1 MIGAG
6 AWLPTLG
13 IVHGILLGMVQAG
26 DGIGVGIVLGTVHGT
41 TLGMVQAGRG
51 AIHGTTHG
59 MAQVGRGITLG
70 MIHGIT
76 HQVTIGDAT
85 TIQAMVVVRVV
96 APMVV
101 AQTCAVVAAQAITH
115 HTTDHHWAHAVPL
128 PIIITVVALIDMA
141 QQMCRADVQVMLQVV
156 EVWAILVQTPPTLV
170 VHHRR

>member
-59 MAQVGRGITLG
+59 MVQVGRGITLG

-85 TIQAMVVVRVV
+85 TIQAMVVVREVT
-96 APMVV
+96 PMVV
-101 AQTCAVVAAQAITH
+101 AQT
-115 HTTDHHWAHAVPL
+115 
-128 PIIITVVALIDMA
+128 
-141 QQMCRADVQVMLQVV
+141 
-156 EVWAILVQTPPTLV
+156 
-170 VHHRR
+170 

>member
-6 AWLPTLG
+6 VWLPTLG

-26 DGIGVGIVLGTVHGT
+26 DGIGVGIVLGIALGTVHGT
-41 TLGMVQAGRG
+41 TLGMVQAGMVQAGRG

-101 AQTCAVVAAQAITH
+101 AQT
-115 HTTDHHWAHAVPL
+115 
-128 PIIITVVALIDMA
+128 
-141 QQMCRADVQVMLQVV
+141 
-156 EVWAILVQTPPTLV
+156 
-170 VHHRR
+170 

>member
-13 IVHGILLGMVQAG
+13 IVLGILLGMVQAG
-26 DGIGVGIVLGTVHGT
+26 DGIGGGIVLGTGHGT

-101 AQTCAVVAAQAITH
+101 AQT
-115 HTTDHHWAHAVPL
+115 
-128 PIIITVVALIDMA
+128 
-141 QQMCRADVQVMLQVV
+141 
-156 EVWAILVQTPPTLV
+156 
-170 VHHRR
+170 

>member
-6 AWLPTLG
+6 VWLPALG

-41 TLGMVQAGRG
+41 TLGMVQAGLG

-59 MAQVGRGITLG
+59 MALVGRGITLG
-70 MIHGIT
+70 MFHGIT

-85 TIQAMVVVRVV
+85 IIQAMVFVRVV

-101 AQTCAVVAAQAITH
+101 AQT
-115 HTTDHHWAHAVPL
+115 
-128 PIIITVVALIDMA
+128 
-141 QQMCRADVQVMLQVV
+141 
-156 EVWAILVQTPPTLV
+156 
-170 VHHRR
+170 

>member
-1 MIGAG
+1 
-6 AWLPTLG
+6 
-13 IVHGILLGMVQAG
+13 MVQAG

-51 AIHGTTHG
+51 AIHGTSHG

-101 AQTCAVVAAQAITH
+101 AQT
-115 HTTDHHWAHAVPL
+115 
-128 PIIITVVALIDMA
+128 
-141 QQMCRADVQVMLQVV
+141 
-156 EVWAILVQTPPTLV
+156 
-170 VHHRR
+170 

>member
-13 IVHGILLGMVQAG
+13 LVHGILLGMVQAG

-51 AIHGTTHG
+51 AIHGITHG

-101 AQTCAVVAAQAITH
+101 AQT
-115 HTTDHHWAHAVPL
+115 
-128 PIIITVVALIDMA
+128 
-141 QQMCRADVQVMLQVV
+141 
-156 EVWAILVQTPPTLV
+156 
-170 VHHRR
+170 

>member
-26 DGIGVGIVLGTVHGT
+26 DGIGGGIVLGTVHGT

-70 MIHGIT
+70 MIHGST

-85 TIQAMVVVRVV
+85 TIQAMVAVRVV

-101 AQTCAVVAAQAITH
+101 
-115 HTTDHHWAHAVPL
+115 
-128 PIIITVVALIDMA
+128 
-141 QQMCRADVQVMLQVV
+141 
-156 EVWAILVQTPPTLV
+156 VQT
-170 VHHRR
+170 

>member
-13 IVHGILLGMVQAG
+13 IVHGILLGMVQTG

-51 AIHGTTHG
+51 AIHGTTLG

-76 HQVTIGDAT
+76 HQVIIGDAT
-85 TIQAMVVVRVV
+85 TILAMAVVRVAV
-96 APMVV
+96 PMVV
-101 AQTCAVVAAQAITH
+101 AQT
-115 HTTDHHWAHAVPL
+115 
-128 PIIITVVALIDMA
+128 
-141 QQMCRADVQVMLQVV
+141 
-156 EVWAILVQTPPTLV
+156 
-170 VHHRR
+170 

>member
-26 DGIGVGIVLGTVHGT
+26 DGIGGGIVLGTVHGT
-41 TLGMVQAGRG
+41 PLGMVQAGRG

-85 TIQAMVVVRVV
+85 TIQAMVAVRVV

-101 AQTCAVVAAQAITH
+101 
-115 HTTDHHWAHAVPL
+115 
-128 PIIITVVALIDMA
+128 
-141 QQMCRADVQVMLQVV
+141 
-156 EVWAILVQTPPTLV
+156 VQT
-170 VHHRR
+170 

>member
-13 IVHGILLGMVQAG
+13 IAHGILLGMVQAG

-59 MAQVGRGITLG
+59 MVQVGRGITLG

-85 TIQAMVVVRVV
+85 TILAMAVVRVA

-101 AQTCAVVAAQAITH
+101 AQ
-115 HTTDHHWAHAVPL
+115 
-128 PIIITVVALIDMA
+128 M
-141 QQMCRADVQVMLQVV
+141 
-156 EVWAILVQTPPTLV
+156 
-170 VHHRR
+170 

>member
-6 AWLPTLG
+6 VWLPTLG

-59 MAQVGRGITLG
+59 TTHGMAQVGRGITLG

-96 APMVV
+96 APMAV
-101 AQTCAVVAAQAITH
+101 AQT
-115 HTTDHHWAHAVPL
+115 
-128 PIIITVVALIDMA
+128 
-141 QQMCRADVQVMLQVV
+141 
-156 EVWAILVQTPPTLV
+156 
-170 VHHRR
+170 

>member
-6 AWLPTLG
+6 VWLPTLG
-13 IVHGILLGMVQAG
+13 IVHGILLGMVQVG

-41 TLGMVQAGRG
+41 ILGMVQAGRG

-59 MAQVGRGITLG
+59 MVQVGRGITLG

-85 TIQAMVVVRVV
+85 TIQAMAVVRVV

-101 AQTCAVVAAQAITH
+101 AQ
-115 HTTDHHWAHAVPL
+115 
-128 PIIITVVALIDMA
+128 M
-141 QQMCRADVQVMLQVV
+141 
-156 EVWAILVQTPPTLV
+156 
-170 VHHRR
+170 

>member
-26 DGIGVGIVLGTVHGT
+26 DGIGGCIVLGTVHGT

-85 TIQAMVVVRVV
+85 TIQAMVAVRVV

-101 AQTCAVVAAQAITH
+101 
-115 HTTDHHWAHAVPL
+115 
-128 PIIITVVALIDMA
+128 
-141 QQMCRADVQVMLQVV
+141 
-156 EVWAILVQTPPTLV
+156 VQT
-170 VHHRR
+170 

>member
-51 AIHGTTHG
+51 VIHGITLG
-59 MAQVGRGITLG
+59 MVQVGRGITLG

-85 TIQAMVVVRVV
+85 IIQAMVVVRVV
-96 APMVV
+96 VPMVV
-101 AQTCAVVAAQAITH
+101 AQT
-115 HTTDHHWAHAVPL
+115 
-128 PIIITVVALIDMA
+128 
-141 QQMCRADVQVMLQVV
+141 
-156 EVWAILVQTPPTLV
+156 
-170 VHHRR
+170 

>member
-26 DGIGVGIVLGTVHGT
+26 DGIGGGIVLGTVHGT

-59 MAQVGRGITLG
+59 MVQVGRGITLG

-85 TIQAMVVVRVV
+85 TIQAMVAVRVV

-101 AQTCAVVAAQAITH
+101 AQT
-115 HTTDHHWAHAVPL
+115 
-128 PIIITVVALIDMA
+128 
-141 QQMCRADVQVMLQVV
+141 
-156 EVWAILVQTPPTLV
+156 
-170 VHHRR
+170 

>member
-85 TIQAMVVVRVV
+85 TIQVMVVVRVV

-101 AQTCAVVAAQAITH
+101 AQT
-115 HTTDHHWAHAVPL
+115 
-128 PIIITVVALIDMA
+128 
-141 QQMCRADVQVMLQVV
+141 
-156 EVWAILVQTPPTLV
+156 
-170 VHHRR
+170 